1 MLKTNSKQAIKNICD
16 YIERLITPDN
26 YGYSIEDFP
35 TFGDKAK
42 FIIDT
47 FRSEYYTN
55 GNYQESFVS
64 WLSGLPSVF
73 DSADY
78 YYCNSAVEILG
89 DILEETEAE
98 RERYGEVEAETML
111 SRLIY
116 RELYKAYN
124 KHVSGNIL

>member
-1 MLKTNSKQAIKNICD
+1 MLKTNSKQAIKNIRE
-16 YIERLITPDN
+16 YIERLVTPDN
-26 YGYSIEDFP
+26 YGYSVEDFP

-47 FRSEYYTN
+47 FRYEYYTN
-55 GNYQESFVS
+55 GNYQDAFVS

-73 DSADY
+73 DSAD

-98 RERYGEVEAETML
+98 REKYGEAEAETIL

-116 RELYKAYN
+116 RELYKEYN
-124 KHVSGNIL
+124 KYVSGNIL